1 MAKSDNSEHR
11 NLEEGKKQFVRE
23 KWMKKEINQLFVNIF
38 KSKIDLNFFLIS
50 LNTKYFIKIID
61 LQDRY
66 SYH

>member
-38 KSKIDLNFFLIS
+38 KSKIDLEWF
-50 LNTKYFIKIID
+50 
-61 LQDRY
+61 
-66 SYH
+66 